1 MYNTTTALAA
11 ALAAKRLNLKAVCGS
26 TTLEGNQIANC
37 TYSASIGGS
46 DALTIGGVTAAMV
59 TLAVNQ
65 EVAWRDKTIVV
76 SVGAEVDGTTQYV
89 PLGTFAVTD
98 CKQAEGTTTITAYD
112 AAYYALGGTYT
123 PNMSSGAT
131 VAAVLSDVATQCG
144 LTLAT
149 LPAAASTTN
158 VVGDLTGKTCRDM
171 VGYLAALVGCNALI
185 DRDGKIALR
194 WFSDS
199 GQSYSPSDYYNAG
212 LSIDGTSTLA
222 CIRAEVEMTTT
233 DADGNTS
240 VTTNAYTA
248 GGTGV
253 GISIQNPYMT
263 QVILDT
269 VWATIGGLA
278 YTVGSCDIFH
288 GLLVEPGDLVTITDK
303 AGVAHTLAVMSLELS
318 IDGGC
323 RAKIQATADSATD
336 TGANVTGSMTKQI
349 TKIAKD
355 VTEFYTIVAQKAKV
369 TDLEAAKAEISSLK
383 TGKADVTD
391 LNAATAEIDTLKT
404 GKASV
409 ADLNAATAE
418 IDALKTNKA
427 NVTDLNA
434 ATGRID
440 DLEADTASLG
450 QAVVEKASITDL
462 NATNAEVGN
471 LKTDKADV
479 DLLNVVKAT
488 IESLLVRGGIITDS
502 LTGVEIN
509 ATKFLTGVTIIG
521 DVIKAG
527 TLAADRIILTG
538 ENGLIY
544 ELNVN
549 AGNLTASQLTEE
561 QYKQALDGSVLVAS
575 SITTDKLAAGSVT
588 AQVIAS
594 GAVTTD
600 KLEVG
605 AVKAKHIDVDDLF
618 AQNITATGA
627 ITGAKLNGAEL
638 DCDRT
643 EGSKNYTCTM
653 KNGKVEAAYQDNLL
667 DGGDKERYAVT
678 VNKDADTALEIEHIY
693 DSATNGVSKQR
704 TVIGAGGTR
713 VGDKANGY
721 NGTYD
726 TMGLQT
732 RRDGLY
738 AWDFLNLKVG
748 DILNDYVSLL
758 RYASCDTQDADKE
771 KLILGDKNAGVRVW
785 GNEGFSTLDDA
796 SAILANTKWVTDK
809 LAEVLADY
817 ALASDIPTKLPANGG
832 RADSAAS
839 ADNASKL
846 LGLIVGKR
854 WGNIPQIGTDGVM
867 EVGKYLDF
875 HSSDNAASTDYNVR
889 VTCNG
894 NELEIGADSLKFA
907 LAKGSFR
914 PYYTAGDTVT
924 ITRMYCAG
932 GVTGSGSNLY
942 FYIPLA
948 KPLIGV
954 SGATISNPTAAIITA
969 RKVGGGYIAQD
980 AKVSALGTPSCVP
993 YENGVTIGIKASS
1006 AYNTTNNT
1014 PVTVTPENLI
1024 LKFT

>member
-1 MYNTTTALAA
+1 MYHVIEELTA
-11 ALAAKRLNLKAVCGS
+11 ALAAKRLYLKVVCED
-26 TTLEGNQIANC
+26 TTLAGDWIASC
-37 TYSASIGGS
+37 TYNASIGG
-46 DALTIGGVTAAMV
+46 AECVTIGGVTSARV

-89 PLGTFAVTD
+89 PLGTFIATD

-112 AAYYALGGTYT
+112 AVYYALGGTYT
-123 PNMSSGAT
+123 PTVSSGAT

-144 LTLAT
+144 LTLAA
-149 LPAAASTTN
+149 LPAAASTTS
-158 VVGDLTGKTCRDM
+158 VGGDLTGKTCRDM

-185 DRDGKIALR
+185 DRDGKLALR

-212 LSIDGTSTLA
+212 LSIDGTSALA
-222 CIRAEVEMTTT
+222 CIQATVEETTT

-240 VTTNAYTA
+240 GTTNTYTA

-253 GISIQNPYMT
+253 GVTIQNPYMT
-263 QVILDT
+263 QAILDA
-269 VWATIGGLA
+269 VWASVGGLA

-303 AGVAHTLAVMSLELS
+303 AGVAHTLAVMSLTMT

-323 RAKIQATADSATD
+323 KTTLRATGESTTD
-336 TGANVTGSMTKQI
+336 AGAAMQGSLGGKVSQLVVDLAKVKQLI
-349 TKIAKD
+349 IEDVNGVTKI
-355 VTEFYTIVAQKAKV
+355 Y
-369 TDLEAAKAEISSLK
+369 
-383 TGKADVTD
+383 G
-391 LNAATAEIDTLKT
+391 
-404 GKASV
+404 
-409 ADLNAATAE
+409 
-418 IDALKTNKA
+418 
-427 NVTDLNA
+427 
-434 ATGRID
+434 GRID
-440 DLEADTASLG
+440 
-450 QAVVEKASITDL
+450 
-462 NATNAEVGN
+462 
-471 LKTDKADV
+471 
-479 DLLNVVKAT
+479 
-488 IESLLVRGGIITDS
+488 
-502 LTGVEIN
+502 
-509 ATKFLTGVTIIG
+509 TK
-521 DVIKAG
+521 
-527 TLAADRIILTG
+527 
-538 ENGLIY
+538 
-544 ELNVN
+544 
-549 AGNLTASQLTEE
+549 S
-561 QYKQALDGSVLVAS
+561 
-575 SITTDKLAAGSVT
+575 
-588 AQVIAS
+588 
-594 GAVTTD
+594 
-600 KLEVG
+600 
-605 AVKAKHIDVDDLF
+605 LF
-618 AQNITATGA
+618 AQDITATGT
-627 ITGAKLNGAEL
+627 ITGAKLKGAEL
-638 DCDRT
+638 DCSRT
-643 EGSKNYTCTM
+643 EGSKNYTCVM

-667 DGGDKERYAVT
+667 DGGDKEHYAVT
-678 VNKDADTALEIEHIY
+678 VNKDAATALEVEHIY
-693 DSATNGVSKQR
+693 DSATNGVSKRR
-704 TVIGAGGTR
+704 TIVGAGSVF
-713 VGDKANGY
+713 VGDKASGY
-721 NGTYD
+721 SGNYGEDGMRIYPNKLHANNKLDIHVYD
-726 TMGLQT
+726 IMNS
-732 RRDGLY
+732 D
-738 AWDFLNLKVG
+738 
-748 DILNDYVSLL
+748 VSLL
-758 RYASCDTQDADKE
+758 RYRSVDVSDTDAGR
-771 KLILGDKNAGVRVW
+771 LTLGDARLGIAVW
-785 GNEGFSTLDDA
+785 GNEGIIALTDA

-809 LAEVLADY
+809 LAEVLAGY

-854 WGNIPQIGTDGVM
+854 WGNIPLIETDGVM
-867 EVGKYLDF
+867 EIGKYLDF
-875 HSSDNAASTDYNVR
+875 HSSDNADDTDYNAR

-894 NELEIGADSLKFA
+894 NGLEFGADSLKFSI
-907 LAKGSFR
+907 AKGSFR

>member
-1 MYNTTTALAA
+1 MYNTTTTLAA
-11 ALAAKRLNLKAVCGS
+11 ALATQKLYTKVVYGS
-26 TTLEGNQIANC
+26 TTIGAEQVKKC
-37 TYSASIGGS
+37 VYSGSFGG
-46 DALTIGGVTAAMV
+46 AATVTIGGVTAAMV
-59 TLAVNQ
+59 TLTLSGAHNL
-65 EVAWRDKTIVV
+65 RDKTITV
-76 SVGAEVDGTTQYV
+76 SIGADVSGTVQYV
-89 PLGTFAVTD
+89 PLGTFVVAT
-98 CKQAEGTTTITAYD
+98 CKQVDDTTTVTAYD

-123 PNMSSGAT
+123 PTVSSGAT

-149 LPAAASTTN
+149 LPSAASTTS

-171 VGYLAALVGCNALI
+171 VGYLAALMGCNALI
-185 DRDGKIALR
+185 DRDGKLALR
-194 WFSDS
+194 WFASS

-212 LSIDGTSTLA
+212 LSIDGTSTQA
-222 CIRAEVEMTTT
+222 CIQAEVETTTT
-233 DADGNTS
+233 DGDGNTS
-240 VTTNAYTA
+240 VHTDTYTA

-263 QVILDT
+263 QAILDT
-269 VWATIGGLA
+269 VWASIGGLA

-288 GLLVEPGDLVTITDK
+288 GLLTEPGDLVTITDK

-369 TDLEAAKAEISSLK
+369 TDLEAANAEISSLK
-383 TGKADVTD
+383 TEKA
-391 LNAATAEIDTLKT
+391 N
-404 GKASV
+404 V
-409 ADLNAATAE
+409 ADLNAT
-418 IDALKTNKA
+418 
-427 NVTDLNA
+427 
-434 ATGRID
+434 TGRID

-450 QAVVEKASITDL
+450 QAVAEKASIADL
-462 NATNAEVGN
+462 NAVNAEIDT
-471 LKTDKADV
+471 LKTGKANVTDLTAATGRIDALETENASVKELVASKADVKDLTAATGRIDSLETGKADV
-479 DLLNVVKAT
+479 DLLNVAKAT
-488 IESLLVRGGIITDS
+488 IENLLVRGGIITDS

-527 TLAADRIILTG
+527 TLAANRIILTG

-638 DCDRT
+638 DCSRT
-643 EGSKNYTCTM
+643 EGSKNYTCAM

-667 DGGDKERYAVT
+667 DGGDKERYTVT
-678 VNKDADTALEIEHIY
+678 VNKDAATALEIEHIY

-704 TVIGAGGTR
+704 TIVDADSIR
-713 VGDKANGY
+713 VGDKSTGNNY
-721 NGTYD
+721 NSPLD
-726 TMGLQT
+726 TKGMYVK
-732 RRDGLY
+732 RDGLY
-738 AWDFLNLKVG
+738 AWDYLNLKVG
-748 DILNDYVSLL
+748 DILNEYVSLL

-771 KLILGDKNAGVRVW
+771 KLILGDKAAGVRVW
-785 GNEGFSTLDDA
+785 GNEDFSTLDDA

-809 LAEVLADY
+809 LAAVLADY
-817 ALASDIPTKLPANGG
+817 ALVSDIPTKLPANGG
-832 RADSAAS
+832 HANSADSA
-839 ADNASKL
+839 SKL
-846 LGLIVGKR
+846 SGLSAGNR
-854 WGNIPQIGTDGVM
+854 WGNIPKIGADGVM

-875 HSSDNAASTDYNVR
+875 HSSDNADKKDYDVR
-889 VTCNG
+889 VTCEG
-894 NELEIGADSLKFA
+894 DSLTIPK
-907 LAKGSFR
+907 LASDKITDNSYSTNTYTSF
-914 PYYTAGDTVT
+914 
-924 ITRMYCAG
+924 
-932 GVTGSGSNLY
+932 SGSVLS
-942 FYIPLA
+942 
-948 KPLIGV
+948 
-954 SGATISNPTAAIITA
+954 SGS
-969 RKVGGGYIAQD
+969 
-980 AKVSALGTPSCVP
+980 
-993 YENGVTIGIKASS
+993 
-1006 AYNTTNNT
+1006 
-1014 PVTVTPENLI
+1014 VTVTKKLGVCYISGSITASKSITDWTTI
-1024 LKFT
+1024 LTSSQVPAPQHGKMIPFNVPAWGSSYTAALRGRIPASGGLQIRLGAAREYVFEISYPIN